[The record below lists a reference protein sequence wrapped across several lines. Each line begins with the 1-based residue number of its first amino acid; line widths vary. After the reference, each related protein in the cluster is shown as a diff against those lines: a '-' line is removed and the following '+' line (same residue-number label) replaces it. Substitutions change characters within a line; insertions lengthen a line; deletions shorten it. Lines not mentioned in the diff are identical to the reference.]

1 MTLSNN
7 NTSNNEG
14 YNEIL
19 SGAVSE
25 ALGATA
31 GAATPLLKI
40 DESKMKRWVDGQ
52 VKNAV
57 EDVLNDILEF
67 EAKTLA
73 GAEMYER
80 TAARQDYRNGHRK
93 RKILT
98 RVGEVELQVPR
109 LRSVEFTTAVIDRYR
124 RRESSIEEAL
134 VEMYIAG
141 VSTRRVSDVT
151 EALFGASVS
160 SSAMSELNK
169 KVYDRL
175 DEWRNRRLEKKYPY
189 IYLDGLVMSRRWTGE
204 ENHFSVLV
212 AMGVS
217 EEGVREVIGIADGA
231 KEDKENWLSF
241 LRHLKE
247 RGLCGVKLAVS
258 DACLGLVAALEEVFP
273 EARWQRCAVHFY
285 RNVLSQ
291 VPLTQRRHLGTA
303 LKAVHAQESREAA
316 LAKVE
321 TLKAAWGNRFPGAVK
336 ILVDGVA
343 STLTYYDFPP
353 EHWRRIRTNNPME
366 RLLKEVRRRTN
377 VVGAF
382 PDGRSALML
391 ATARVR
397 YVSERTWSGR
407 KYLDVSTLLDLE
419 KAEEEETAL
428 PEFLKLESKEVIGPA
443 RRGRAALARI
453 HARAHA

>member
-1 MTLSNN
+1 MTLNNN
-7 NTSNNEG
+7 NTSNIED

-19 SGAVSE
+19 DRAASE
-25 ALGATA
+25 AIGSVGGTS
-31 GAATPLLKI
+31 PLLRI
-40 DESKMKRWVDGQ
+40 DESKMKAWVGGQ
-52 VKNAV
+52 VKI
-57 EDVLNDILEF
+57 E
-67 EAKTLA
+67 
-73 GAEMYER
+73 
-80 TAARQDYRNGHRK
+80 
-93 RKILT
+93 
-98 RVGEVELQVPR
+98 
-109 LRSVEFTTAVIDRYR
+109 RYR

-175 DEWRNRRLEKKYPY
+175 DEWRNRALEKKHPY
-189 IYLDGLVMSRRWTGE
+189 VYLDGIVMSRRWTGE
-204 ENHFSVLV
+204 VSHFSVLV
-212 AMGVS
+212 AAGVN
-217 EEGVREVIGIADGA
+217 EDGVREVIGIADGA
-231 KEDKENWLSF
+231 KEDKASWLAF

-273 EARWQRCAVHFY
+273 DARWQRCAVHFY

-291 VPLTQRRHLGTA
+291 VPFTHKRHFATA
-303 LKAVHAQESREAA
+303 LKAVHAQESRESA
-316 LAKVE
+316 LVKVE
-321 TLKAAWGNRFPGAVK
+321 ALKAQWGNRFSGAVK
-336 ILVDGVA
+336 ILDEGVA

-377 VVGAF
+377 VVGSF
-382 PDGRSALML
+382 PDGKSALML

-407 KYLDVSTLLDLE
+407 KYMDVSMLLDLE
-419 KAEEEETAL
+419 KALEEQSA
-428 PEFLKLESKEVIGPA
+428 
-443 RRGRAALARI
+443 
-453 HARAHA
+453 